1 MVSGPSGLVT
11 SLVMLSAFRTLIL
24 LCLLVVPA
32 AAGATDRTILVFG
45 DSISAGYGLK
55 AEEGWVALLQKRIAA
70 QGYGYRVV
78 NASVSGE
85 TTSGGNVR
93 LPRAL
98 GLHKPQVLVLE
109 LGANDGLRGLPL
121 DVSRRSLAS
130 MIEAAQASG
139 AEVLLLGM
147 RIPPNYGLRYTQS
160 FTRMYA
166 ELAKEYDVPLV
177 PFFMEK
183 VALDRAMMQ
192 EDGLH
197 PTAAAQPLLLDTAWP
212 ALRKL
217 LGS

>member
-1 MVSGPSGLVT
+1 
-11 SLVMLSAFRTLIL
+11 
-24 LCLLVVPA
+24 
-32 AAGATDRTILVFG
+32 
-45 DSISAGYGLK
+45 
-55 AEEGWVALLQKRIAA
+55 
-70 QGYGYRVV
+70 
-78 NASVSGE
+78 
-85 TTSGGNVR
+85 
-93 LPRAL
+93 
-98 GLHKPQVLVLE
+98 
-109 LGANDGLRGLPL
+109 
-121 DVSRRSLAS
+121 

-147 RIPPNYGLRYTQS
+147 RIPPNYGLRYTQG

>member
-1 MVSGPSGLVT
+1 M
-11 SLVMLSAFRTLIL
+11 
-24 LCLLVVPA
+24 VPA

-85 TTSGGNVR
+85 TTSGGSVR

-147 RIPPNYGLRYTQS
+147 RIPPNYGLRYTQG

>member
-1 MVSGPSGLVT
+1 M
-11 SLVMLSAFRTLIL
+11 
-24 LCLLVVPA
+24 VPA

-85 TTSGGNVR
+85 TTSGGSVR

>member
-1 MVSGPSGLVT
+1 M
-11 SLVMLSAFRTLIL
+11 
-24 LCLLVVPA
+24 VPA

>member
-1 MVSGPSGLVT
+1 
-11 SLVMLSAFRTLIL
+11 MLSAFRTLIL

-109 LGANDGLRGLPL
+109 LGANDGLRGSDLKAM
-121 DVSRRSLAS
+121 RRNLER
-130 MIEAAQASG
+130 IIDAAH
-139 AEVLLLGM
+139 AEKSQVILVGM
-147 RIPPNYGLRYTQS
+147 QIPPNYGPQ
-160 FTRMYA
+160 YA
-166 ELAKEYDVPLV
+166 EKFSATFREVRGPCWKTTL
-177 PFFMEK
+177 PFLPEGFADQRELFQ
-183 VALDRAMMQ
+183 ADN
-192 EDGLH
+192 LH
-197 PTAAAQPLLLDTAWP
+197 PTAQAQPIMMETIWKTLAPLI
-212 ALRKL
+212 KVK
-217 LGS
+217 

>member
-1 MVSGPSGLVT
+1 M
-11 SLVMLSAFRTLIL
+11 
-24 LCLLVVPA
+24 VPA

-147 RIPPNYGLRYTQS
+147 RIPPNYGLRYTQG